1 MGFPRRELRDLQLR
15 VRTEQQTP
23 EWKTRYA
30 MRSGVEGTVNEFAH
44 GHGMR
49 RGRYR
54 GQPKAHLQHVLT
66 AIAVNIE
73 RLSGLPPTG
82 EAPPPRQPTAFR
94 TTSISKRSTGRSP
107 RDPPAVDRSEA
118 KIPDRVKLQGQPAR

>member
-82 EAPPPRQPTAFR
+82 EAPPPRQPTAFQNYLDQQEIHR
-94 TTSISKRSTGRSP
+94 PKSWRSTS
-107 RDPPAVDRSEA
+107 S
-118 KIPDRVKLQGQPAR
+118 